1 MHTPGIFHIPCIC
14 HTYSIH
20 IAFILRIT
28 RIFHAYYFHI
38 PYIFQASEPGTVF
51 HVIPSAPPS
60 PRAHSLPLSHVAF
73 ACTSRVATC
82 SDLGQDGRHIFGS
95 ISMRTDSTQGS
106 FNGHC
111 KLAQELNISCKRCR
125 MYSELFSF
133 LWQLLLWGG
142 RV

>member
-1 MHTPGIFHIPCIC
+1 MHMQYIFHSYCIQITYYANFPCILLS
-14 HTYSIH
+14 YSI
-20 IAFILRIT
+20 
-28 RIFHAYYFHI
+28 HI

-60 PRAHSLPLSHVAF
+60 LGAHSLPLSHVAF

-95 ISMRTDSTQGS
+95 ISMRTDSIQGS

-111 KLAQELNISCKRCR
+111 KLAQELNISCKRCP
-125 MYSELFSF
+125 MYSKLFGF
-133 LWQLLLWGG
+133 LWQLLLWRG